1 MMNIPFN
8 KPHLTGK
15 EAHYM
20 YQAVAEGKLSGNG
33 AFTKKCQQ
41 FFEERYGFKKC
52 LLTTSCTDALEMAA
66 ILCDIHPGDEVIVP
80 SYTFVSSALAF
91 VRAGAKIVFADSMKE
106 NPNIDAEKIES
117 LITSRTK
124 VIVPVHY
131 AGVACDMDRIM
142 EIAEKHNLIVV
153 EDAAQAIDSYYLA
166 PSNSPEGGEL
176 SGDYVAMREWQTA
189 DPMTYKLLKEKAKE
203 MRMKPTH
210 AEETMWEL
218 LRKHKIGEHFRRQHI
233 IGDYIVDF
241 VCLNKRL
248 IIEVDGGYHFT
259 HEQQQ
264 EDAIRETAL
273 KRYGFT
279 ILRFTNDEVL
289 VDYENVINKIT
300 SSLQSLPSRGSR
312 EGARPLGAIG
322 HLSAFSFH
330 ETKNIIA
337 GEGGM
342 LCINDER
349 FIRRAEIIWEKGT
362 NRAEFFRGEVN
373 KYGWVDTGSSFLP
386 SEVIAAFLWAQL
398 ENLDD
403 IQSRRK
409 HLWELYYTH
418 LSPLSSSFGK
428 SDRAFSLPPLG
439 EQEGA
444 NAHMF
449 YLVCNNLE
457 ERTALIKHL
466 KDNGVLAVFHYLSL
480 HSSPYYADKH
490 DGRELVECDRYADCL
505 VRLPMYFDLKDEEVL
520 EICRL
525 IKEFVTE

>member
-1 MMNIPFN
+1 MNSNSTAYNMNIPFN
-8 KPHLTGK
+8 KPYLTGK

-33 AFTKKCQQ
+33 AFTKRCQQ

-66 ILCDIHPGDEVIVP
+66 ILCDIQSGDEVIVP

-91 VRAGAKIVFADSMKE
+91 VRAGAKIVFADSMTE

-117 LITSRTK
+117 LITPRTK
-124 VIVPVHY
+124 AIVPVHY

-142 EIAEKHNLIVV
+142 EIANKHNLIVV
-153 EDAAQAIDSYYLA
+153 EDAAQAIDSYYK
-166 PSNSPEGGEL
+166 
-176 SGDYVAMREWQTA
+176 D
-189 DPMTYKLLKEKAKE
+189 
-203 MRMKPTH
+203 
-210 AEETMWEL
+210 
-218 LRKHKIGEHFRRQHI
+218 
-233 IGDYIVDF
+233 
-241 VCLNKRL
+241 
-248 IIEVDGGYHFT
+248 
-259 HEQQQ
+259 
-264 EDAIRETAL
+264 
-273 KRYGFT
+273 
-279 ILRFTNDEVL
+279 
-289 VDYENVINKIT
+289 
-300 SSLQSLPSRGSR
+300 
-312 EGARPLGAIG
+312 RPLGAIG

-398 ENLDD
+398 EHLDE

-409 HLWELYYTH
+409 HLWELYH
-418 LSPLSSSFGK
+418 SNLSSL
-428 SDRAFSLPPLG
+428 ALLPNSLIALPGLP
-439 EQEGA
+439 EYA
-444 NAHMF
+444 TNNAHMF
-449 YLVCNNLE
+449 YLVCNSLE

-480 HSSPYYADKH
+480 HSSPYYQARH
-490 DGRELVECDRYADCL
+490 DGRALPECDRYADCL
-505 VRLPMYFDLKDEEVL
+505 VRLPMYYDLKDEEVL
-520 EICRL
+520 EICDL
-525 IKEFVTE
+525 INEVI

>member
-1 MMNIPFN
+1 
-8 KPHLTGK
+8 
-15 EAHYM
+15 M

-66 ILCDIHPGDEVIVP
+66 ILCDIKPGDEVIVP

-91 VRAGAKIVFADSMKE
+91 VRAGAKIIFADSMKE
-106 NPNIDAEKIES
+106 NPNIDAEQIEA
-117 LITSRTK
+117 LITPYTK

-153 EDAAQAIDSYYLA
+153 EDAAQAIDSYYK
-166 PSNSPEGGEL
+166 G
-176 SGDYVAMREWQTA
+176 R
-189 DPMTYKLLKEKAKE
+189 
-203 MRMKPTH
+203 
-210 AEETMWEL
+210 
-218 LRKHKIGEHFRRQHI
+218 
-233 IGDYIVDF
+233 
-241 VCLNKRL
+241 
-248 IIEVDGGYHFT
+248 
-259 HEQQQ
+259 
-264 EDAIRETAL
+264 AL
-273 KRYGFT
+273 
-279 ILRFTNDEVL
+279 
-289 VDYENVINKIT
+289 
-300 SSLQSLPSRGSR
+300 GS
-312 EGARPLGAIG
+312 IG

-330 ETKNIIA
+330 ETKNIIS

-398 ENLDD
+398 EQLDD

-409 HLWELYYTH
+409 HLWELYYSC
-418 LSPLSSSFGK
+418 LSPNNLITSSPYH
-428 SDRAFSLPPLG
+428 LPNIPSY
-439 EQEGA
+439 A
-444 NAHMF
+444 TNNAHMF

-466 KDNGVLAVFHYLSL
+466 KDNGILAVFHYLSL
-480 HSSPYYADKH
+480 HSSPYYQNKH
-490 DGRELVECDRYADCL
+490 DGSELPECDRYADCL
-505 VRLPMYFDLKDEEVL
+505 VRLPMYYDLNDEEVIKICEIINEL
-520 EICRL
+520 EC
-525 IKEFVTE
+525 EQ